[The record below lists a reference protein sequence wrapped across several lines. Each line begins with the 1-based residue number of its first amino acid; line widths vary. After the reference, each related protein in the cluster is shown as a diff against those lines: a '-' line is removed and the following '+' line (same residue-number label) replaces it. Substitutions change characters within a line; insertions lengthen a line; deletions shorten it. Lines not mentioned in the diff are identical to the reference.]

1 MRLKAVQAF
10 LGRLI
15 DGCLLVQ
22 VSDPASKASLRLKG
36 KRKKAAQRMVE
47 VFEQAASN
55 GGPLR
60 MTCGLESVS
69 QDICQLLSAKQPGAN
84 NCIQS
89 EVADTRACDTAV

>member
-22 VSDPASKASLRLKG
+22 VSDPASKANLRLKG
-36 KRKKAAQRMVE
+36 KRKKAAHRMVE

-55 GGPLR
+55 GGPLN
-60 MTCGLESVS
+60 MTCVLESAS
-69 QDICQLLSAKQPGAN
+69 QDSYQLIISFSKAAWSQ
-84 NCIQS
+84 
-89 EVADTRACDTAV
+89 